1 MLLLQSGPVNVFF
14 RLALIVGRLLAESV
28 ILGGKSTLPLK
39 VQFADIG
46 EIVDSHRDLVD
57 QMKDQFTP
65 NMVEVLMPGLRRN
78 SRI

>member
-1 MLLLQSGPVNVFF
+1 MFF
-14 RLALIVGRLLAESV
+14 RLAGIVGRLLAESV
-28 ILGGKSTLPLK
+28 IFGGKATLPLK

-65 NMVEVLMPGLRRN
+65 NMVEVLMPGL
-78 SRI
+78 